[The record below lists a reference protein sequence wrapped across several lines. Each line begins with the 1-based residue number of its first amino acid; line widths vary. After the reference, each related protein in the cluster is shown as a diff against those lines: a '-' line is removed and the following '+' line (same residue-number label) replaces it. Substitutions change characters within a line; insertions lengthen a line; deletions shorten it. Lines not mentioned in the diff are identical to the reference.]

1 MACYRT
7 GLTNH
12 RELGIGR
19 QVTYYYALSN
29 LRDGYEPSWRA
40 IGEEPSQANEDET
53 VIPAEQLEGI
63 PDPVWDASLGRLVP
77 RAEWRA
83 AREEPEEAL
92 PTYSQGETIRLQ
104 LEVRD
109 ASGFAYGYAS
119 FERLDESGNPDLTRT
134 DTSLILEY
142 LGDDKEKGKDGE
154 ADVVEITGT
163 LDRLPFSVP
172 AFMRV

>member
-1 MACYRT
+1 VAHGALAQLAGVLRGSDVLHPLGPISHYNQMACYRT

-92 PTYSQGETIRLQ
+92 PTWVWVCPVSTDCLPLSHSTSSQ
-104 LEVRD
+104 
-109 ASGFAYGYAS
+109 F
-119 FERLDESGNPDLTRT
+119 N
-134 DTSLILEY
+134 SL
-142 LGDDKEKGKDGE
+142 
-154 ADVVEITGT
+154 VV
-163 LDRLPFSVP
+163 
-172 AFMRV
+172 